1 MVDLQQLRIAEEIHS
16 DEGAKTF
23 TFDEQRQRLYLFL
36 PRRCQAVVYEE
47 G

>member
-1 MVDLQQLRIAEEIHS
+1 LHMVEEIPT

-36 PRRCQAVVYEE
+36 PRRCQAVVYDEV
-47 G
+47 